1 MREYTVNE
9 ILSHDGKKVR
19 LNTGRE
25 IFEGILNLKKEP
37 NVCYVE
43 HSNRIDHNETE
54 FQTSRWTHVN
64 DAARVGVKLYGLELI
79 NE

>member
-54 FQTSRWTHVN
+54 
-64 DAARVGVKLYGLELI
+64 
-79 NE
+79 